1 MSLRD
6 FVERVTTALDSAGVP
21 YMVCGSVASTFH
33 SRPRTTQ
40 DVDIVVEVDDDR
52 LRTLL
57 ARFPED
63 AYYVSED
70 AAREALRRRSMF
82 NIIDLAT
89 GWKADLIVRKSNDF
103 AETEF
108 SRRRAVDFLGIP
120 VSMASAEDCI
130 VSKLRWSIVSQS
142 DRQLEDVR
150 WLVESCGANLDRDY
164 IESWVTRLGLDN
176 AWKKATTPGEQ

>member
-89 GWKADLIVRKSNDF
+89 GWKAD
-103 AETEF
+103 
-108 SRRRAVDFLGIP
+108 
-120 VSMASAEDCI
+120 
-130 VSKLRWSIVSQS
+130 
-142 DRQLEDVR
+142 VR
-150 WLVESCGANLDRDY
+150 WLVESCRSNLDVDY
-164 IESWVTRLGLDN
+164 IETWATRLGLND